1 MQISFQ
7 AFFPLPLPLFFLF
20 LSLFLSLSSLE
31 RRTERSFLGEMISS
45 GQWMTKQPGNNGGRI
60 RSWNFTNELIIGRYT
75 GRYYITTWIDFYF
88 KILSLD
94 KNRDV
99 SVFFPPS
106 SPLRFIIF
114 YYGVFAIYRSYF
126 SSFYFSE
133 GGKGS
138 ICGNAVHSRCIVM
151 KLIQFIQLGLK
162 FSLCK

>member
-99 SVFFPPS
+99 SVFFPPLCDLLS
-106 SPLRFIIF
+106 FITVYSRYIDRIF
-114 YYGVFAIYRSYF
+114 LPFIFGRRGRGKRDPFAVTLYIPD
-126 SSFYFSE
+126 
-133 GGKGS
+133 
-138 ICGNAVHSRCIVM
+138 A
-151 KLIQFIQLGLK
+151 L
-162 FSLCK
+162 